1 VGPVCGAAQRL
12 CGYPHCGLGRG
23 RLPSGDLLGEGNRL
37 MTPLRH
43 ITDTNQAGLCG
54 PAFAVQFRSGLAT

>member
-1 VGPVCGAAQRL
+1 M
-12 CGYPHCGLGRG
+12 

-43 ITDTNQAGLCG
+43 ITDPNQTRLCT
-54 PAFAVQFRSGLAT
+54 PAFGVPFRSGLAT